1 MSQSRSL
8 SALEAAANVVVDWML
23 ALATQLAVFPAIGLQ
38 VTPAQHLWASLA
50 FTSVS
55 FLRGY
60 APRRLFVRF
69 G

>member
-1 MSQSRSL
+1 MSQSRSH
-8 SALEAAANVVVDWML
+8 SAVESAVNVLVGWLV
-23 ALATQLAVFPAIGLQ
+23 ALVTQLAVFPAVGLQ
-38 VTPAQHLWASLA
+38 VTFAQHLWASLA

-60 APRRLFVRF
+60 LIRRLFVRL

>member
-8 SALEAAANVVVDWML
+8 SALEAATNVVVGWL
-23 ALATQLAVFPAIGLQ
+23 VALATQLAVFPAVGLQ
-38 VTPAQHLWASLA
+38 VTLAQHLWASLA

-55 FLRGY
+55 LLRGY
-60 APRRLFVRF
+60 LLRRLFVRL

>member
-1 MSQSRSL
+1 MRQSRSL
-8 SALEAAANVVVDWML
+8 SAIEVAANVVVGWL
-23 ALATQLAVFPAIGLQ
+23 VALATQLAVFPAVGLQ
-38 VTPAQHLWASLA
+38 VTLAQHLWASLA

-60 APRRLFVRF
+60 LIRRLFVRF

>member
-1 MSQSRSL
+1 MRQSRSL
-8 SALEAAANVVVDWML
+8 SAIESAANVVVGWVV
-23 ALATQLAVFPAIGLQ
+23 ALATQLAVFPAVGLQ
-38 VTPAQHLWASLA
+38 VTLAQHLWTSLA

-60 APRRLFVRF
+60 LLRRLFVRL